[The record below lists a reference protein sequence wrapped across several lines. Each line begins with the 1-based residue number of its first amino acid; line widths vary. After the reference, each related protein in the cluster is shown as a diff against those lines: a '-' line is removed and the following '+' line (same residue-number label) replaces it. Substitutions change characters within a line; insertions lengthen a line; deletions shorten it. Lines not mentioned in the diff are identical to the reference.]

1 MRYYQAIVMKIFNN
15 KTEKAGDELRQDL
28 HAGSRVRVAAAIFSI
43 YGYASL
49 KKELEQIEQ
58 LQFIFTDPTFVET
71 DKKKRQ
77 ERLFEIHANNR
88 KKAIS
93 GSEFEINLKNELK
106 GRAIAKECRAW
117 IEQKVRIKTNTSSRY
132 IQPQLIIDNGAEA
145 GEKMLY
151 NGIDEFSS
159 AGFGYESDNAIL
171 RTVIKSDDFGMTRQF
186 IENFDTV
193 WNDEN
198 ALRDIT
204 NEVTEYIAD
213 LYKENSPEFIYYLTL
228 YNIFDEFLEDI
239 TEDEL
244 PNDRTGFKESLIWH
258 KMYDF
263 QRDAVLGIINKLE
276 RYNGC
281 ILADSVGLGK
291 TFTALGVIKYY
302 QERNKSILVLCPKK
316 LGDNWLTFLTNY
328 EDNQLYRDRFNYD
341 VLFHTDLSR
350 DRGLSANGL
359 DLSRINWGNYDLV
372 VIDESHNFR
381 NNDPHND
388 RVTRYQRLLNDVMR
402 AGVKTKV
409 LMLSA
414 TPVNNRFTDLRNQ
427 IALAYEGHTNEIDEK
442 IDEKR
447 TIDAILSNAQKTFN
461 EWSKLPVDDRTSAEL
476 LRRLNAHFDFFKLLD
491 SVTIARSRRHIEK
504 YYDMNAIGKFPN
516 RRKPVTHRPNI
527 TNLPNFME
535 MKELYERLVRLNMS
549 VYSPF
554 EYLLQ
559 SKAPLYSEVYDK
571 DVSENLGQANR
582 EKGIQKLMRVNLLK
596 RLESSVDSFRIT
608 LGKFIRTVES
618 AVQAIEEFERTGK
631 ATQTEFTSVSDVN
644 LDVESDDWLDE
655 EFSIGDKV
663 KINLAD
669 LNTAGWKEDLVSDLS
684 VARAILLEM
693 ERVTPEHDQKLQ
705 DLKAFIRQKQ
715 EEPVNAGN
723 KKVLIFTAF
732 ADTANYLYTNLA
744 DFNKNELGLE
754 TAKISGTGTND
765 CTLPIDKQFNN
776 LLIHFSPRSKGRH
789 ERYAEHKEIDVLV
802 ATDCISEG
810 QNLQDCDMLINYDI
824 HWNPVRII
832 QRFGR
837 IDRIG
842 SINTDIQ
849 LVNFWPQ
856 LSLDDYINLKNR
868 VEGKMHIV
876 NATATGDDN
885 VLTNEESDL
894 MFRKKQLE
902 KLQEEVVDLEDMDS
916 SVSITDLGLNDFR
929 MDLVNYMKEKGSLD
943 GVPNGM
949 HAVCK
954 QDPTRGIEEGVVFV
968 LKNINPGV
976 NIDNTNQLHPFYL
989 VYLKHDGT
997 VLSTHLNVKRTLDI
1011 VRAISKGQAE
1021 PLPEVFAQFNHET
1034 DDGNNMATYSSLLG
1048 TAIES
1053 ILNVKT
1059 ERDIDSLFTDGGTT
1073 ALRTTVRGLQDFEL
1087 ITFMVIK

>member
-1 MRYYQAIVMKIFNN
+1 MIKNFNN
-15 KTEKAGDELRQDL
+15 KTEKAGDELKKDL
-28 HAGSRVRVAAAIFSI
+28 RDGGKLRVAAAIFSI
-43 YGYASL
+43 YGFESL
-49 KKELEQIEQ
+49 KQELKSIDE
-58 LQFIFTDPTFVET
+58 LRFIFTDPTFVET
-71 DKKKRQ
+71 DKQNREQ
-77 ERLFEIHANNR
+77 RLFEIHANNR

-93 GSEFEINLKNELK
+93 GTEFEINLKNQMK
-106 GRAIAKECRAW
+106 GRAIARECRKW
-117 IEQKVRIKTNTSSRY
+117 IEEKVKIKTNTSKRY
-132 IQPQLIIDNGAEA
+132 IQPQFIVDNRE
-145 GEKMLY
+145 EKLVY
-151 NGIDEFSS
+151 QGIDEFSS

-171 RTVIKSDDFGMTRQF
+171 RNVVKYDQYELAEEF
-186 IENFDTV
+186 IRSFDEV
-193 WNDEN
+193 WNDPN
-198 ALRDIT
+198 ALKDIT
-204 NEVTEYIAD
+204 DEVAEYISN

-228 YNIFDEFLEDI
+228 YNIFDEFLEDV

-244 PNDRTGFKESLIWH
+244 PNERTGFKESLIWN

-263 QRDAVLGIINKLE
+263 QKDAVLGIINKLE

-316 LGDNWLTFLTNY
+316 LGDNWQTFLTNY

-341 VLFHTDLSR
+341 VLYHTDLSR
-350 DRGLSANGL
+350 KSGFTNAI
-359 DLSRINWGNYDLV
+359 DLSRVNWGNYDLV

-388 RVTRYQRLLNDVMR
+388 HVTRYQRLLNDVMR

-427 IALAYEGHTNEIDEK
+427 IALAYEGRTNEVDEK

-447 TIDAILSNAQKTFN
+447 TIDGILSNAQKTFN
-461 EWSKLPVDDRTSAEL
+461 EWSKLPVDERTSTEL

-504 YYDMNAIGKFPN
+504 YYDMHAIGKFPN
-516 RRKPVTHRPNI
+516 RLKPITHRPNI
-527 TNLPNFME
+527 TNLPDFME
-535 MKELYERLVRLNMS
+535 MKELYERLVQLNMS

-554 EYLLQ
+554 DYLLPDKIEQ
-559 SKAPLYSEVYDK
+559 YSEVYDK

-608 LGKFIRTVES
+608 LGKFISTVES
-618 AVQAIEEFERTGK
+618 TVKAIEEFEQTGQT
-631 ATQTEFTSVSDVN
+631 TQTEFTSITDIN
-644 LDVESDDWLDE
+644 TDVESDDWLDD

-669 LNTAGWKEDLVSDLS
+669 MNTSGWKDDLHSDLTI
-684 VARAILLEM
+684 ARAILTEM

-705 DLKAFIRQKQ
+705 DLKAFIATKQ
-715 EEPVNAGN
+715 EQPINAGN

-732 ADTANYLYTNLA
+732 ADTANYLYKNLTA
-744 DFNKNELGLE
+744 YNQSLGLN
-754 TAKISGTGTND
+754 TAKITGTGTNE
-765 CTLPIDKQFNN
+765 CTLDIDKQFNS
-776 LLIHFSPRSKGRH
+776 LLINFSPRSKGRH
-789 ERYAEHKEIDVLV
+789 ERHADKPEIDVLV

-810 QNLQDCDMLINYDI
+810 QNLQDCDMLVNYDI

-868 VEGKMHIV
+868 VENKMVIV
-876 NATATGDDN
+876 DATATGDDN
-885 VLTNEESDL
+885 VLTNEGSDL

-902 KLQEEVVDLEDMDS
+902 KLQDEVVDLEDMDS
-916 SVSITDLGLNDFR
+916 SISITDLGLNDFR
-929 MDLVNYMKEKGSLD
+929 MDLVNYIKEKGSLE

-949 HAVCK
+949 HAVCEK
-954 QDPTRGIEEGVVFV
+954 KPEQGIEEGVIFV
-968 LKNINPGV
+968 LKNINHGV

-989 VYLKHDGT
+989 VYLKHDGE
-997 VLSTHLNVKRTLDI
+997 VLSTHLNVKHTLDI
-1011 VRAISKGQAE
+1011 VRSIAKGKDEAIPAVYN
-1021 PLPEVFAQFNHET
+1021 LFNQET
-1034 DDGNNMATYSSLLG
+1034 DDGNDMRTYANLLNG
-1048 TAIES
+1048 AIES
-1053 ILNVKT
+1053 ILNVKD
-1059 ERDIDSLFTDGGTT
+1059 ERDIDSLFSRGGTT
-1073 ALRTTVRGLQDFEL
+1073 ALFNTVKGLEDFEL
-1087 ITFMVIK
+1087 ITFMIIK